1 LRLHSLFAHRP
12 SPALVISSLALFVSL
27 GGVGYAAIE
36 IPNGSVGPAQLKTN
50 AVTNTKISNSAV
62 TYKKIE
68 PGAVG
73 TVRANLNQL
82 QARVLGTCAGSTGAI
97 GSIQSDGKTTCNST
111 LPQEIGTTNTIAVP
125 STLTTAASVVLP
137 AGSSY
142 LALANPTAK
151 ITVTGASERVAVSCT
166 LTLGANTQTR
176 TMTVGGTGASGTE
189 SDVSVPLMVAGP
201 SGTAGLTC
209 QSSTTG
215 TTTPSVSVTSAINA
229 IQTSSNN

>member
-27 GGVGYAAIE
+27 GGVGYAATQL
-36 IPNGSVGPAQLKTN
+36 PNGSVGPAQLKTN
-50 AVTNTKISNSAV
+50 AVTNSKIENSAV

-68 PGAVG
+68 PGSVG
-73 TVRANLNQL
+73 SVRANLNQL
-82 QARVLGTCAGSTGAI
+82 QARVLGTCTGSTGAI
-97 GSIQSDGKTTCNST
+97 GSIQSNGKTTCNST
-111 LPQEIGTTNTIAVP
+111 LPQEVGTTNTVAVP
-125 STLTTAASVVLP
+125 TALTNVASVPLP
-137 AGSSY
+137 AGASY

-151 ITVTGASERVAVSCT
+151 VTVTGASERVSISCT
-166 LTLGANTQTR
+166 LTVGANTQTR
-176 TMTVGGTGASGTE
+176 SATIPGTGASGTE
-189 SDVSVPLMVAGP
+189 SDISIPLMVAGP

-229 IQTSSNN
+229 IQTSSTS